1 MRKLKAPPIK
11 KCALYLAMSYSLST
25 AALANEVFEQP
36 HQLNVNIFDIATNNP
51 IPDGL
56 RYVEVNI
63 VDNAGD
69 AIIGTVPYTCAFVN
83 GICSVPIDSEYIDD
97 LTDLSDISFSVVVP
111 DVLDKH
117 HVSFDVSNISM
128 SVKQPN
134 LSDESITYDIQP
146 VLYARV
152 SENATNVTGD
162 ITPNSVDTTSISI
175 DGKQVINGNGEWV
188 GEGGLEGPQG
198 PKGDSGPQGPKGE
211 AGPQGSKGE
220 TGIQG
225 PKGETGPKGNRGARG
240 PKGKPGK
247 AGPQGYKGEQGDS
260 AYEVWESLPGNEHK
274 TEEDFFKYIAS
285 LVDCDCT
292 TTPEWSISPW
302 FGQKVG
308 YSKSMELLNNRLYL
322 RTGWA
327 VDAIGAGASNYV
339 GLPYGGSPK
348 YVNVEDLKHIKTTT
362 GYYAH
367 SPGKRSIISLEF
379 VYKDGLRLKYGTG
392 QASSNKL
399 TERYTI
405 PDGQILQKVEAYSP
419 SRYIVSAL
427 RFYSK

>member
-1 MRKLKAPPIK
+1 MQKLKVPSIK
-11 KCALYLAMSYSLST
+11 KCALYMAMSYSLST
-25 AALANEVFEQP
+25 AVLANEVFEQP
-36 HQLNVNIFDIATNNP
+36 HQLNVNIFDIETNNP

-56 RYVEVNI
+56 RYIEVNI
-63 VDNAGD
+63 VDSADD

-83 GICSVPIDSEYIDD
+83 GICSVPIDSEYMDN
-97 LTDLSDISFSVVVP
+97 LTNLSDVSFSVVVP
-111 DVLDKH
+111 DVLDKQ
-117 HVSFDVSNISM
+117 HVSFNVSNVSM
-128 SVKQPN
+128 SVKLPN

-152 SENATNVTGD
+152 AENVTGD
-162 ITPNSVDTTSISI
+162 ITPHSVDTTTVNIG
-175 DGKQVINGNGEWV
+175 GKQVINENGEWV
-188 GEGGLEGPQG
+188 GEGGLEGP
-198 PKGDSGPQGPKGE
+198 KGDTGPQGPKGE
-211 AGPQGSKGE
+211 TGPQGE

-225 PKGETGPKGNRGARG
+225 PKGETGSKGNRGAQGPRG
-240 PKGKPGK
+240 KQGK
-247 AGPQGYKGEQGDS
+247 AGPQGSKGEQGAS

-327 VDAIGAGASNYV
+327 VDAIGADAKNYV
-339 GLPYGGSPK
+339 GLPHGGSSK
-348 YVNVEDLKHIKTTT
+348 YVNVQGLKHINTTT

-367 SPGKRSIISLEF
+367 SLGKRSIISLEF

-392 QASSNKL
+392 KDSSHKV
-399 TERYTI
+399 TESYTI
-405 PDGQILQKVEAYSP
+405 PDGQTLQKVEAYSP
-419 SRYIVSAL
+419 SSYIVSAV